1 MFKSVGATLGILLL
15 GLASVSG
22 AVPAPPPPSEAAA
35 PPRGAP
41 SRDEVI
47 AQVNRAVEFYRAN
60 GREKT
65 LAEMNKRD
73 GLFAKGMDYV
83 DVHDLNGVCVAHPV
97 SPDVVGQNRLSVAD
111 MHGKRF
117 IKEIVDAAKTQPDGW
132 VTYMRENPNNGKIEK
147 KIAYWVVRDG
157 LIFKAGTYE

>member
-1 MFKSVGATLGILLL
+1 MPVMGATQ
-15 GLASVSG
+15 SG
-22 AVPAPPPPSEAAA
+22 V
-35 PPRGAP
+35 P

-47 AQVNRAVEFYRAN
+47 AQVTKAVEFYRAN

-65 LAEMNKRD
+65 LVELNKRD
-73 GLFAKGMDYV
+73 GQFAGGMDYV
-83 DVHDLNGVCVAHPV
+83 DVHDLNGVCVAHPK
-97 SPDVVGQNRLSVAD
+97 SPDIVGQNRLDVAD

-117 IKEIVDAAKTQPDGW
+117 IKEIVDAARTQPDGW
-132 VTYMRENPNNGKIEK
+132 VTYMRENPNNGKVEK